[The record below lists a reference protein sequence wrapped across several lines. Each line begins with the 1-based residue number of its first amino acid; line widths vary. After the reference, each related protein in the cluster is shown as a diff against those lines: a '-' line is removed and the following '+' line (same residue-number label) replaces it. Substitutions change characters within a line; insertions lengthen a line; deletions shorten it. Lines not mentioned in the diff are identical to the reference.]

1 MKHIETIRRFQLKG
15 LSLIVCAAIAGWAG
29 NVMAQTNETKP
40 AQVADAKTKKDA
52 KKADK
57 APQADKADKATND
70 AKQPIEAAAGEAKPA
85 QQPKPVAEV
94 DYVALPEPMAFAK
107 DRYAEALRLNAMAP
121 SKERDDKLRVYVA
134 DLIDYDD
141 YAIRCMGDKWPTI
154 APDKQ
159 VAFQKKFRELLELT
173 YLKRFSDKS
182 FKDDYKVDW
191 DRVVKKKDSAIVS
204 CFTQQKDVETEFE
217 LILHAVD
224 NRWQIYDT
232 LVDGASLA
240 QTYQKKYAKKID
252 ERGIDAILSDMQKEI
267 DKLKKM

>member
-1 MKHIETIRRFQLKG
+1 MKCRNMIRKFQFIGMSFIL
-15 LSLIVCAAIAGWAG
+15 CATATVWAG
-29 NVMAQTNETKP
+29 SAAAQTNE
-40 AQVADAKTKKDA
+40 
-52 KKADK
+52 
-57 APQADKADKATND
+57 PQAAATDKPKSATTD
-70 AKQPIEAAAGEAKPA
+70 AAVPSAEAKPA
-85 QQPKPVAEV
+85 PQPRPAAAV

-107 DRYAEALRLNAMAP
+107 EKYATVLRLNGMAP
-121 SKERDDKLRVYVA
+121 SKDRDAKLRAFVD

-141 YAIRCMGDKWPTI
+141 YAIRSMGDRWPTLP
-154 APDKQ
+154 ADKQ
-159 VAFQKKFRELLELT
+159 VAYQQKFRELLELT

-182 FKDDYKVDW
+182 FKDDYKIDW

-217 LILHAVD
+217 IILHAVD

-240 QTYQKKYAKKID
+240 KTYQKKYAKKLD
-252 ERGIDAILSDMQKEI
+252 ERGIDGLLIDMQTEI

>member
-1 MKHIETIRRFQLKG
+1 
-15 LSLIVCAAIAGWAG
+15 
-29 NVMAQTNETKP
+29 
-40 AQVADAKTKKDA
+40 
-52 KKADK
+52 
-57 APQADKADKATND
+57 
-70 AKQPIEAAAGEAKPA
+70 
-85 QQPKPVAEV
+85 
-94 DYVALPEPMAFAK
+94 MAFAK
-107 DRYAEALRLNAMAP
+107 DRYAEALRLNAMVP
-121 SKERDDKLRVYVA
+121 SKERDDKLRAYVA